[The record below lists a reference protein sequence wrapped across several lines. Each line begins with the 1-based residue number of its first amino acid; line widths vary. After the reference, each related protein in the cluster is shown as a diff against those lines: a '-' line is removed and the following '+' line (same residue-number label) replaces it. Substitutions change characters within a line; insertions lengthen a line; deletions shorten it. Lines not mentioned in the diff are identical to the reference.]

1 MCQFGEK
8 IKQLRKQAE
17 LSEAELAQKS
27 MLTQEQLTAIEDNT
41 LIPSISILIK
51 ICRALNVSVSV
62 LLDGTE
68 SEPISIT
75 RKQDRQESISFSNGQ
90 ATGGSPTHHNMNFFS
105 LAPTKTNR
113 TMEPFVIE
121 VRKDDDP
128 ADNFSSHEGEEFV
141 YVAEGEIEL
150 TYGDKKNIL
159 KTGDSVYYDSI
170 VPHQINSL
178 TEVSKLVAV
187 MYMPW

>member
-1 MCQFGEK
+1 M
-8 IKQLRKQAE
+8 RKTME
-17 LSEAELAQKS
+17 LENVLKLITAVSNS
-27 MLTQEQLTAIEDNT
+27 SLTSFT
-41 LIPSISILIK
+41 LD
-51 ICRALNVSVSV
+51 
-62 LLDGTE
+62 DGTIKL
-68 SEPISIT
+68 SFAA
-75 RKQDRQESISFSNGQ
+75 DRAQ
-90 ATGGSPTHHNMNFFS
+90 AQP
-105 LAPTKTNR
+105 AP
-113 TMEPFVIE
+113 VIE

-128 ADNFSSHEGEEFV
+128 AGNFSSHEGEEFV